1 MSTNGKKAQ
10 PKRKVAK
17 ASKGAGE
24 AVAPRPPGRPSLYS
38 TELVEAIAVRL
49 EKGETLTSI
58 CRDEGFPDT
67 ATVYLWMSE
76 RPDVSSRI
84 ARAREIGFD
93 AIAESCVDI
102 AESAPA
108 RVATMHGDQVDG
120 GDIQHKKLRIWTR
133 MQLLAKWA
141 PKKYGDKIEVDH
153 KGKTKHVIK
162 FKG

>member
-1 MSTNGKKAQ
+1 MSTKKKAQ
-10 PKRKVAK
+10 TKRKGKKVGK
-17 ASKGAGE
+17 AAGE
-24 AVAPRPPGRPSLYS
+24 GVAPRRPGRPSLY
-38 TELVEAIAVRL
+38 TPELVEAIAVRL

-58 CRDEGFPDT
+58 CRDEGMPEPT
-67 ATVYLWMSE
+67 TVHAWMRE
-76 RPDVSSRI
+76 REDVSARI
-84 ARAREIGFD
+84 ARARDVGYD